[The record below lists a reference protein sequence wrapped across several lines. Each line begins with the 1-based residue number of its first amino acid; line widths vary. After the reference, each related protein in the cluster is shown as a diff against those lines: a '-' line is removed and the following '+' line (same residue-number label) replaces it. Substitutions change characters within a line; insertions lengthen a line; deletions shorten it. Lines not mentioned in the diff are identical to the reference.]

1 MTELK
6 TLKDFDN
13 FEFDFSCGKE
23 YDARS
28 VKLGIQKERRRLIDE
43 LKEKLAI
50 KWVKM
55 LQTRIDKGIAYDF
68 EKSKIEWKAQIDILR
83 IVFNI
88 TEEDLK

>member
-1 MTELK
+1 MTLK

-13 FEFDFSCGKE
+13 RMYRSKSCQ
-23 YDARS
+23 
-28 VKLGIQKERRRLIDE
+28 LLFRRLKDE
-43 LKEKLAI
+43 AE

-55 LQTRIDKGIAYDF
+55 LQDRIIKGIAYDYD
-68 EKSKIEWKAQIDILR
+68 KSKIEWKAQIDILR